1 MNTNGCGRII
11 AIIGLVSGCIAIFV
25 FFTGLQTFRDV
36 WCTVFVCPA
45 TGTPPP
51 PPSSKTPDPVTPQAS
66 KTGLPP
72 QTVRAPVEPQVTL
85 ARQSIEY
92 IQLGNSAGGRS
103 IRGVHVGNSQASA
116 VVIVGS
122 IEGDQ
127 ANTRYP
133 IEDMINEYDRNLNSL
148 PEGGELYLFPTLNP
162 DGNANTSRYNAHGV
176 DLNRNWGT
184 YNWRSDPAV
193 PGHSNGLPG
202 AGGQYPF
209 SEPETIVLRDW
220 LLNLRNSKQAVYLIV
235 IHASVKI
242 NRGQVLPGY
251 TRLGVE
257 SKSAQVASLLSS
269 QLGYDYSTT
278 WEYETTGEAIGWA
291 AENSIS
297 AVDLVF
303 VANQAI
309 QPSDL
314 QSIYETLLRQ

>member
-1 MNTNGCGRII
+1 
-11 AIIGLVSGCIAIFV
+11 
-25 FFTGLQTFRDV
+25 
-36 WCTVFVCPA
+36 
-45 TGTPPP
+45 
-51 PPSSKTPDPVTPQAS
+51 
-66 KTGLPP
+66 
-72 QTVRAPVEPQVTL
+72 
-85 ARQSIEY
+85 
-92 IQLGNSAGGRS
+92 
-103 IRGVHVGNSQASA
+103 VHVGNSQASA